1 MMRIDE
7 SIIFFET
14 ERRSIVNFTRGVH
27 RCNII
32 YIYICNVNEYFLQG
46 KRQKISLP

>member
-14 ERRSIVNFTRGVH
+14 ERRPIVNFTMGGY
-27 RCNII
+27 II
-32 YIYICNVNEYFLQG
+32 TILHMYM
-46 KRQKISLP
+46 

>member
-14 ERRSIVNFTRGVH
+14 ERRSIVNFTKGGVH

-32 YIYICNVNEYFLQG
+32 YMYM
-46 KRQKISLP
+46 

>member
-7 SIIFFET
+7 SIIFLKQRDDLLST
-14 ERRSIVNFTRGVH
+14 LQGGVH

-32 YIYICNVNEYFLQG
+32 YMYM
-46 KRQKISLP
+46 

>member
-14 ERRSIVNFTRGVH
+14 ERRSIVNFTKRGGY
-27 RCNII
+27 II
-32 YIYICNVNEYFLQG
+32 IILHMYM
-46 KRQKISLP
+46 